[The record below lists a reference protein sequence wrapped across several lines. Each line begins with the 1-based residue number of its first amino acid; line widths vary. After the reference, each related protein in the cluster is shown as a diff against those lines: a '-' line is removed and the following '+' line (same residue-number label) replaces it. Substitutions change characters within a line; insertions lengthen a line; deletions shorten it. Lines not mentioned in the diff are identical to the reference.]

1 MNNTKLDKIKVLSG
15 AQLKYIAFL
24 SMLID
29 HTNKALLYPNL
40 TGGKLNILSDVFDI
54 LGRIAFPIF
63 AFLLVEGY
71 FRTRNKWRY
80 LGTLLLFGVISEV
93 PFDMFTTAEYYD
105 KNWNNVMFTLAF
117 MLVTIWVIDVLKGK
131 MNSLHKA
138 FWFLASIPVLIAG
151 IALSLYFSVDYDYH
165 GILIAY
171 FFYLF
176 HGRELLA
183 IPFCFVS
190 MIKEPWAL
198 LGYGF
203 VLTYNGERG
212 KQYKILNYLFYPVHL
227 LILGII
233 RMKLGI

>member
-1 MNNTKLDKIKVLSG
+1 MNSTKLSNLRVLSG
-15 AQLKYIAFL
+15 AKLKYIAFL

-29 HTNKALLYPNL
+29 HTNKALIYPNL
-40 TGGKLNILSDVFDI
+40 TGGKLNVLSDIFDI

-71 FRTRNKWRY
+71 FKTRNKWRY

-93 PFDMFTTAEYYD
+93 PFDMFTSAELYE
-105 KNWNNVMFTLAF
+105 KNWSNVMFTLAL
-117 MLVTIWVIDVLKGK
+117 MLITIWLIDTLKENMG
-131 MNSLHKA
+131 SLHKI
-138 FWFLASIPVLIAG
+138 FWFLASVPVLLVG

-183 IPFCFVS
+183 VPFCFVS

-233 RMKLGI
+233 RMKFGI

>member
-29 HTNKALLYPNL
+29 HANKALLYPNL
-40 TGGKLNILSDVFDI
+40 TGGRLNVLSDVFDI

-71 FRTRNKWRY
+71 FRTRNKWKY
-80 LGTLLLFGVISEV
+80 LGTILLFGVISEV
-93 PFDMFTTAEYYD
+93 PFDMFATAEYYD
-105 KNWNNVMFTLAF
+105 KNWNNVMFTLAL
-117 MLVTIWVIDVLKGK
+117 MLVTIWIIDVLKEK
-131 MNSLHKA
+131 INSVHKA

-151 IALSLYFSVDYDYH
+151 VGLSMYFSVDYDYH

-176 HGRELLA
+176 HGRELLS
-183 IPFCFVS
+183 IPFCYAS
-190 MIKEPWAL
+190 MFKEPWAL

-203 VLTYNGERG
+203 VLTYNGKRG
-212 KQYKILNYLFYPVHL
+212 KQYKLVNYLFYPVHL

-233 RMKLGI
+233 RMKFGI

>member
-1 MNNTKLDKIKVLSG
+1 MNSTKLSNLRVLSG
-15 AQLKYIAFL
+15 AKLKYIAFL

-29 HTNKALLYPNL
+29 HTNKALIYPNL
-40 TGGKLNILSDVFDI
+40 TGEKLNVLSDIFDI

-71 FRTRNKWRY
+71 FKTRNKWRY

-93 PFDMFTTAEYYD
+93 PFDMFTSAELYE
-105 KNWNNVMFTLAF
+105 KNWSNVMFTLAL
-117 MLVTIWVIDVLKGK
+117 MLITIWLIDTLKENMG
-131 MNSLHKA
+131 SLHKI
-138 FWFLASIPVLIAG
+138 FWFLASVPVLLVG

-183 IPFCFVS
+183 VPFCFVS

-233 RMKLGI
+233 RMKFGI